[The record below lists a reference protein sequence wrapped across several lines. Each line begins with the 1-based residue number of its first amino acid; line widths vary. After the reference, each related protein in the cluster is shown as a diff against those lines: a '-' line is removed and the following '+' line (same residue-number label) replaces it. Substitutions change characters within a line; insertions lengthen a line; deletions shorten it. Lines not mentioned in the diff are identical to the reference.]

1 MRAFWTMTKT
11 NCKLLLRSIGFLL
24 CVVLLPV
31 GASALHMVQTSDN
44 YADSNGGVA
53 QVEDID
59 STVIMDTENVTL
71 LVVDAAGDAFSDLLV
86 QSLAAEDWC
95 SVGQY
100 RTTEALTVD
109 ELKHLVQE
117 TYDRS
122 FMAGV
127 LYIPDDFSEKLM
139 KGEKPSLIILNGEKD
154 GRFEL
159 LKSKINRNLSV
170 MAGCA
175 SSADSPSQAVSAAK
189 EVFDHTPSVR
199 TVVTGDSG
207 ALTETQMNQLRD
219 IGYAVAVLSL
229 AFVLTGCFV
238 ANLVVTESDNKALLR
253 IEMSGVTMVKYVAS
267 KALTAVMVTL
277 LQTAVVA
284 AATAAVVGTDVG
296 IPFGSYLLLVGTMGL
311 IYNLLS
317 LVFGLFLK
325 NTTFAVYASFGVW
338 VFSNLLS
345 AVYFDF
351 VTLPDWWEKLSL
363 LMPQKWVMLTSE
375 MLMKGQENA
384 YLNDFLVSAAFLL
397 VILTAGFLAA
407 RLSDSTQ
414 KE

>member
-24 CVVLLPV
+24 CLVLLPV

-44 YADSNGGVA
+44 YADSHGGVA
-53 QVEDID
+53 QIEDID
-59 STVIMDTENVTL
+59 STVIMDVKTVS
-71 LVVDAAGDAFSDLLV
+71 VIFVDAAHDEFSELLL

-95 SVGQY
+95 SVGHY
-100 RTTEALTVD
+100 RSDPLTLDAL
-109 ELKHLVQE
+109 KALVQE

-122 FMAGV
+122 FMTGV
-127 LYIPDDFSEKLM
+127 VYIPDDFSEKLV
-139 KGEKPSLIILNGEKD
+139 KGENPSLIILNGEKD
-154 GRFEL
+154 GRVDL
-159 LKSKINRNLSV
+159 LKSKINANLSV
-170 MAGCA
+170 IAACA
-175 SSADSPSQAVSAAK
+175 SSADSQSQAVSAAK
-189 EVFDHTPSVR
+189 AAFDHLPSVR
-199 TVVTGDSG
+199 TIVTGDSD

-253 IEMSGVTMVKYVAS
+253 IEMSGVTMIKYVAS
-267 KALTAVMVTL
+267 KALTAVIVTL

-284 AATAAVVGTDVG
+284 AATTVFVGTDVG

-311 IYNLLS
+311 IYNLLA

-325 NTTFAVYASFGVW
+325 NTTFAIYASFGVW

-363 LMPQKWVMLTSE
+363 LMPQKWVMIAAE
-375 MLMKGQENA
+375 MLMKGQDNA
-384 YLNDFLVSAAFLL
+384 YESYFIASAAFLL
-397 VILTAGFLAA
+397 VILTAGYLAA
-407 RLSDSTQ
+407 RLSDGTQ

>member
-24 CVVLLPV
+24 CLVLLPV

-44 YADSNGGVA
+44 YADSHGGVA
-53 QVEDID
+53 QIEDID
-59 STVIMDTENVTL
+59 STVIMDVKTVS
-71 LVVDAAGDAFSDLLV
+71 VIFVDAAHDDFSELLL

-95 SVGQY
+95 SVGHY
-100 RTTEALTVD
+100 RSDPLTLD
-109 ELKHLVQE
+109 ELKALVQE

-122 FMAGV
+122 FMTGV
-127 LYIPDDFSEKLM
+127 VYIPDDFSEKLM
-139 KGEKPSLIILNGEKD
+139 KGENPSLIILNGEKD
-154 GRFEL
+154 GRVDL
-159 LKSKINRNLSV
+159 LKSKINANLSV
-170 MAGCA
+170 IAGFA
-175 SSADSPSQAVSAAK
+175 SSAESQSQAVSAAK
-189 EVFDHTPSVR
+189 AAFDHLPSVR
-199 TVVTGDSG
+199 TIVTGNSD

-253 IEMSGVTMVKYVAS
+253 IEMSGVTMIKYVAS
-267 KALTAVMVTL
+267 KALTAVIVTL

-284 AATAAVVGTDVG
+284 AATAAFVGTDVG

-311 IYNLLS
+311 IYNLLA

-325 NTTFAVYASFGVW
+325 NTTFTIYASFGVW

-363 LMPQKWVMLTSE
+363 LMPQKWVMIAAE
-375 MLMKGQENA
+375 MLMKGQDNA
-384 YLNDFLVSAAFLL
+384 YESYFIASAAFLL
-397 VILTAGFLAA
+397 VILTAGYLAA
-407 RLSDSTQ
+407 RLSDGTQ

>member
-24 CVVLLPV
+24 CLVLLPV

-44 YADSNGGVA
+44 YADSHGGVA
-53 QVEDID
+53 QIEDLD
-59 STVIMDTENVTL
+59 STVIMDVKTVS
-71 LVVDAAGDAFSDLLV
+71 VIFVDAAHDDLSELLL

-95 SVGQY
+95 SVGHY
-100 RTTEALTVD
+100 RSEPLTL
-109 ELKHLVQE
+109 ETLKALVQE

-122 FMAGV
+122 FMTGV
-127 LYIPDDFSEKLM
+127 VYIPDDFSEKLL
-139 KGEKPSLIILNGEKD
+139 KGENPSLIILNGEKD
-154 GRFEL
+154 GRFDL
-159 LKSKINRNLSV
+159 LKSKINATLSV
-170 MAGCA
+170 IAGCA
-175 SSADSPSQAVSAAK
+175 SSAESQSQAVSAAK
-189 EVFDHTPSVR
+189 TAFDNLPSVR
-199 TVVTGDSG
+199 TIVTGNSD

-238 ANLVVTESDNKALLR
+238 ANLVVTESDNKSLLR
-253 IEMSGVTMVKYVAS
+253 IEMSGVTMIKYVAS
-267 KALTAVMVTL
+267 KALTAVIVTL

-284 AATAAVVGTDVG
+284 AATAAFVGTDVG

-311 IYNLLS
+311 IYNLLA

-325 NTTFAVYASFGVW
+325 NTTFAIYASFGVW

-363 LMPQKWVMLTSE
+363 LMPQKWVMIAAE
-375 MLMKGQENA
+375 MLMKGQDNA
-384 YLNDFLVSAAFLL
+384 YESYFIASAAFLL
-397 VILTAGFLAA
+397 VILTAGYLAA
-407 RLSDSTQ
+407 RLSDGTQ

>member
-24 CVVLLPV
+24 CLVLLPV

-44 YADSNGGVA
+44 YADSHGGVA
-53 QVEDID
+53 QIEDID
-59 STVIMDTENVTL
+59 STVIMDVKTVS
-71 LVVDAAGDAFSDLLV
+71 VIFVDAAHDDFSELLL

-95 SVGQY
+95 SVGHY
-100 RTTEALTVD
+100 RSDPLTLD
-109 ELKHLVQE
+109 ELKALVQE

-122 FMAGV
+122 FMTGV
-127 LYIPDDFSEKLM
+127 VYIPDDFSEKLM
-139 KGEKPSLIILNGEKD
+139 KGENPSLIILNGEKD
-154 GRFEL
+154 GRVDL
-159 LKSKINRNLSV
+159 LKSKINANLSV
-170 MAGCA
+170 IAGFA
-175 SSADSPSQAVSAAK
+175 SSAESQSQAVSAAK
-189 EVFDHTPSVR
+189 AAFDNLPSVH
-199 TVVTGDSG
+199 TIVTGDSD

-253 IEMSGVTMVKYVAS
+253 IEMSGVTMIKYVAS
-267 KALTAVMVTL
+267 KALTAVIVTL

-284 AATAAVVGTDVG
+284 AATAAFVGTDVG

-311 IYNLLS
+311 IYNLLA

-325 NTTFAVYASFGVW
+325 NTTFTIYASFGVW

-363 LMPQKWVMLTSE
+363 LMPQKWVMIAAE
-375 MLMKGQENA
+375 MLMKGQDNA
-384 YLNDFLVSAAFLL
+384 YESYFIASAAFLL
-397 VILTAGFLAA
+397 VILTAGYLAA
-407 RLSDSTQ
+407 RLSDGTQ

>member
-1 MRAFWTMTKT
+1 MSAFWTMTKT

-44 YADSNGGVA
+44 YADSHGGVA
-53 QVEDID
+53 RIQDID
-59 STVIMDTENVTL
+59 STVVMDTKNVTV
-71 LVVDAAGDAFSDLLV
+71 LVVDAANDEFSELLL

-95 SVGQY
+95 SVGHY
-100 RTTEALTVD
+100 RSDALSLD
-109 ELKHLVQE
+109 QLKALVQE

-127 LYIPDDFSEKLM
+127 VYIPDDFTDKLM
-139 KGEKPSLIILNGEKD
+139 KGENPDLVILNGEKD
-154 GRFEL
+154 GRFDL
-159 LKSKINRNLSV
+159 LSSKINANLSII
-170 MAGCA
+170 AACA
-175 SSADSPSQAVSAAK
+175 SSAGNKSQAVTAAT
-189 EVFDHTPSVR
+189 EVFDNLPSVQL
-199 TVVTGDSG
+199 TVTGDSD

-253 IEMSGVTMVKYVAS
+253 IEMSGVTMIKYVAS
-267 KALTAVMVTL
+267 KALTAVIVTL

-284 AATAAVVGTDVG
+284 VATAAFVGTDVG

-325 NTTFAVYASFGVW
+325 NTTFAIYASFGVW

-363 LMPQKWVMLTSE
+363 LMPQKWVMIAAE
-375 MLMKGQENA
+375 MLMKRQDNA
-384 YLNDFLVSAAFLL
+384 YGSFFIASAAFLL
-397 VILTAGFLAA
+397 VILTAGYLAA
-407 RLSDSTQ
+407 RFSDGTQ
-414 KE
+414 SA

>member
-1 MRAFWTMTKT
+1 MSAFWTMTKT

-44 YADSNGGVA
+44 YADSHGGVA
-53 QVEDID
+53 QIENID
-59 STVIMDTENVTL
+59 SIVIMDTKNVTL
-71 LVVDAAGDAFSDLLV
+71 LAVDAANDEFSDLLMR
-86 QSLAAEDWC
+86 SLAAEDWC
-95 SVGQY
+95 SVGHY
-100 RTTEALTVD
+100 RSEALTLD
-109 ELKHLVQE
+109 ELKTMVQE
-117 TYDRS
+117 PYDRS

-139 KGEKPSLIILNGEKD
+139 KGESPDLVMLNGEKD

-159 LKSKINRNLSV
+159 LKSKINANLSILV
-170 MAGCA
+170 GCA
-175 SSADSPSQAVSAAK
+175 SSARSRNQAVRAAEAAFEK
-189 EVFDHTPSVR
+189 LPTVHTVI
-199 TVVTGDSG
+199 TGNSG

-219 IGYAVAVLSL
+219 IGYAVAVMSL

-238 ANLVVTESDNKALLR
+238 ANLVVTESDNKSLLR
-253 IEMSGVTMVKYVAS
+253 IEMSGVTMIKYVAS
-267 KALTAVMVTL
+267 KALTAVIVTL

-284 AATAAVVGTDVG
+284 AATAAFVGTNVG

-325 NTTFAVYASFGVW
+325 NTTFAIYASFGVW
-338 VFSNLLS
+338 VFSNLLA

-363 LMPQKWVMLTSE
+363 LMPQKWVMITAES
-375 MLMKGQENA
+375 LMKGDANA
-384 YLNDFLVSAAFLL
+384 YTDYFLASAAFLL
-397 VILTAGFLAA
+397 VILTAGYLAA
-407 RLSDSTQ
+407 RLSDGSQ
-414 KE
+414 RE